1 MEQLSELSKKQDIAL
16 SELITAILSG
26 KIKIIVGTLI
36 FAMLSVAFALYLPN
50 QYKSKST
57 LIINS
62 ESSGGLASLAGS
74 LGGLAGM
81 AGINLG
87 AGQENNNP
95 LIAKELIRSQAF
107 ILKFINKHDLL
118 VPIMASTN
126 WDEANNTLKIDA
138 DRYDV
143 DKGLW
148 LFKDT
153 PTKED
158 IPKQEDIVKEF
169 KEIFTLS
176 EDTKTGI
183 ITLSAEFYSPTL
195 AQQWLK
201 LLISDINETIRQY
214 DIEQSTKS
222 IDYLKKLL
230 AETKNAAFQTSF
242 YNLIE
247 EQTKTLMLSR
257 VRDDYVFKTIDPPNL
272 PGKKSKPSRAIIC
285 VAGSV
290 LGGFVMTLLVLIRY
304 FIKR

>member
-1 MEQLSELSKKQDIAL
+1 MNELSQLPNKQDIAL

-26 KIKIIVGTLI
+26 KIKIIVGTMI
-36 FAMLSVAFALYLPN
+36 FAMLSVAYAVYLPN
-50 QYKSKST
+50 QYKSRST

-62 ESSGGLASLAGS
+62 ESSGGLSSLAGS

-81 AGINLG
+81 AGINLRG
-87 AGQENNNP
+87 GKENNNP
-95 LIAKELIRSQAF
+95 LIAKELMKSQAF
-107 ILKFINKHDLL
+107 ILRFIDMHELL
-118 VPIMASTN
+118 VPIMASTK
-126 WDEANNTLKIDA
+126 WDEANNSLKIDA

-143 DKGLW
+143 NKELW
-148 LFKDT
+148 LFKDS

-158 IPKQEDIVKEF
+158 RPKQEDIVKEF

-176 EDTKTGI
+176 EDTKTGV

-222 IDYLKKLL
+222 IDYLKELL
-230 AETKNAAFQTSF
+230 AETKNAAFQESF
-242 YNLIE
+242 YSLIE

-257 VRDDYVFKTIDPPNL
+257 VRDDYVFKSIDPPNL
-272 PGKKSKPSRAIIC
+272 PEKKSKPLRVIIC

-290 LGGFVMTLLVLIRY
+290 LGGVVMTLWVLIRY

>member
-1 MEQLSELSKKQDIAL
+1 VNQLSELSKKQDIAL

-50 QYKSKST
+50 QYKSKSA

-118 VPIMASTN
+118 APIMASTS
-126 WDEANNTLKIDA
+126 WDEANNSLKIDA

-148 LFKDT
+148 LFKDI

-158 IPKQEDIVKEF
+158 TPKQEDIVKEF

-201 LLISDINETIRQY
+201 LLIGDINETIRQY

-242 YNLIE
+242 YSLIE

-257 VRDDYVFKTIDPPNL
+257 VRDDYVFMTIDPPNL
-272 PGKKSKPSRAIIC
+272 PEKKSKPSRAIIC
-285 VAGSV
+285 VVGSV
-290 LGGFVMTLLVLIRY
+290 LGGFLMTLWVLIRY